1 MIQNI
6 LSRLKQRLSGREDSE
21 HEQAIIRL
29 VAGLIVL
36 SYFFSSLY
44 SNRVDNVAIVWHAR
58 LICILFVLFGSS
70 IFIHILFSPAT
81 SVPRRILGVF
91 IDLSAVSYV
100 IALSGEA
107 GTPLIAVYLWV
118 IMGNGFRYG
127 PRYLFISTGI
137 GLAGFSAAI
146 MFSDFWRLH
155 LTFSASML
163 ITLLIVPPY
172 VATLLR
178 KLNAAIEQANH
189 ANQAKTQFLS
199 NMSHELRTPL
209 SGVIGMSD
217 LLADTELKPE
227 QRELSRSIQTSA
239 HSLLTMINEILDFSK
254 VEAGRTSVEII
265 DFDLHLFMKELTM
278 MFESVA
284 QQKDLQF
291 LLHTSP
297 ELPFYLQ
304 GDLTHLRQ
312 ILSNLIGN
320 AIKFTDHGHVSVK
333 ALPMDSPDDA
343 TWIRFEVTDTGI
355 GIPYEKQDQIFEEFV
370 QADASVTRRFGGTGL
385 GTSISRQLVELMNGR
400 IGLNSV
406 PDQGSTFWIEL
417 PFEAATVADASPM
430 MERVRV
436 LVLTDQGL
444 ASVIRD
450 IFRNWAVESS
460 FVRGEARAFARL
472 IKARDGGVPYNVV
485 IVDQHKLKM
494 DAAQFL
500 DVIHA
505 ELPNPQPSVI
515 LMVTDDT
522 RLVQESY
529 VQAGFS
535 AVLGRPPDARI
546 LFNALHAA
554 RMEFDGHDNVVSLA
568 EHYQRLPG
576 ARSLRVLIAEDNEV
590 NGKVL
595 EKIFLRV
602 GHQCLL
608 VKDGEQA
615 LNALEEEP
623 DGFDLVIL
631 DRHMPNMGG
640 IDALKAYRF
649 MDLDHHAPVIIL
661 TADATVE
668 ARTVCEEAGANAYL
682 TKPVEAKRLLE
693 AVAKLISDGAD
704 RQKKDSKIDG
714 PHAQGKHRRPE
725 IDGQILESLSQLGSG
740 TEFVQQLIDGFA
752 HDGQS
757 ILRDIHAAIEAGDYP
772 GLRDAIHALKGS
784 SAQLGC
790 NTLAEL
796 CLHSERL
803 KPYDMAGN
811 KPALLAEEISQTFDA
826 SCIALTRFLQGTNRT
841 SSQ

>member
-1 MIQNI
+1 LIRNI
-6 LSRLKQRLSGREDSE
+6 FSRLRQRLSGREDSE

-29 VAGLIVL
+29 VVGLIVL
-36 SYFFSSLY
+36 GYFFSSLY
-44 SNRVDNVAIVWHAR
+44 GNRVDNIAIIWHAR
-58 LICILFVLFGSS
+58 LICIFFVLFASS
-70 IFIHILFSPAT
+70 IFIHILFFPAT
-81 SVPRRILGVF
+81 SIPRRILGVCM
-91 IDLSAVSYV
+91 DLGAVSYV

-118 IMGNGFRYG
+118 VMGNGFRYG

-146 MFSDFWRLH
+146 TYSDFWRLH

-178 KLNAAIEQANH
+178 KLNAAIEHANQ
-189 ANQAKTQFLS
+189 ANQAKTRFLS
-199 NMSHELRTPL
+199 NMSHEFRTPL

-217 LLADTELKPE
+217 LLADTELEPE

-239 HSLLTMINEILDFSK
+239 HSLLAMINEILDFSK
-254 VEAGRTSVEII
+254 VEAGGTSVEII

-333 ALPMDSPDDA
+333 ALPMDSPDEA

-355 GIPYEKQDQIFEEFV
+355 GIPCEKQDQIFEEFV
-370 QADASVTRRFGGTGL
+370 QADVSVTRRFGGTGL
-385 GTSISRQLVELMNGR
+385 GTSISKQLVELMGGR

-406 PDQGSTFWIEL
+406 PDQGSTFWVEL
-417 PFEAATVADASPM
+417 PFETTAVSDSIPTM
-430 MERVRV
+430 GRIRT
-436 LVLTDQGL
+436 LVLANSSL
-444 ASVIRD
+444 ASEVRN
-450 IFRNWAVESS
+450 IFRNWAVESN
-460 FVRGEARAFARL
+460 FVQGEARAFARL
-472 IKARDGGVPYNVV
+472 IKARDGGAPYNV
-485 IVDQHKLKM
+485 ILVDQHSLKM

-500 DVIHA
+500 EVIHA

-515 LMVTDDT
+515 LMVTNDVS
-522 RLVQESY
+522 LVQESY
-529 VQAGFS
+529 LQAGFS
-535 AVLGRPPDARI
+535 AVLGRPLNARI

-568 EHYQRLPG
+568 EHYKKQPG
-576 ARSLRVLIAEDNEV
+576 ARFLRILIAEDNEV

-595 EKIFLRV
+595 EKIFSRA
-602 GHQCLL
+602 GHQSVL

-615 LNALEEEP
+615 LNAIEKEP
-623 DGFDLVIL
+623 DGFDLIVL
-631 DRHMPNMGG
+631 DRNMPNMSG

-668 ARTVCEEAGANAYL
+668 AKSVCEEAGADAYL
-682 TKPVEAKRLLE
+682 TKPIEARRLLE
-693 AVAKLISDGAD
+693 TVAKLISGGPP
-704 RQKKDSKIDG
+704 RHKKDSGTANSHLQPD
-714 PHAQGKHRRPE
+714 HQRPE

-752 HDGQS
+752 RDGQS
-757 ILRDIHAAIEAGDYP
+757 ILCDIHSAIKAGDYP
-772 GLRDAIHALKGS
+772 GLRNAIHALKGS

-796 CLHSERL
+796 CLQAEKL
-803 KPYDMAGN
+803 KPYDMAGK
-811 KPALLAEEISQTFDA
+811 KPVLLAGEISQTFEA
-826 SCIALTRFLQGTNRT
+826 SCIAMTQFLRENNRT

>member
-1 MIQNI
+1 MRRI
-6 LSRLKQRLSGREDSE
+6 LLRVRERLSGREDSE

-29 VAGLIVL
+29 CAALIVFG
-36 SYFFSSLY
+36 YFFSPLY
-44 SNRVDNVAIVWHAR
+44 VERVGHIEILSQIRFVC
-58 LICILFVLFGSS
+58 LLFVFFS
-70 IFIHILFSPAT
+70 IVILSHILTSPKR
-81 SVPRRILGVF
+81 SILRRFLGMCTDLGVT
-91 IDLSAVSYV
+91 SYAIWV
-100 IALSGEA
+100 SGEA

-118 IMGNGFRYG
+118 VLGNGFRYG

-137 GLAGFSAAI
+137 GLAGFGVAVT
-146 MFSDFWRLH
+146 FSDFWPKH
-155 LTFSASML
+155 PTYTVSVL
-163 ITLLIVPPY
+163 IVLLIVPPY

-178 KLNAAIEQANH
+178 KLNTAIDHANQ
-189 ANQAKTQFLS
+189 ANQAKTRFLS

-217 LLADTELKPE
+217 LLADTKLNPE
-227 QRELSRSIQTSA
+227 QSELSRSIQTSA

-278 MFESVA
+278 MFESIA

-304 GDLTHLRQ
+304 GDLMHLRQ

-333 ALPMDSPDDA
+333 ALPMDSPDEA

-355 GIPYEKQDQIFEEFV
+355 GIPDEKQDQIFEEFI

-385 GTSISRQLVELMNGR
+385 GTSISRQLVELMGGR

-436 LVLTDQGL
+436 LVLADQGL
-444 ASVIRD
+444 ASEIRD

-472 IKARDGGVPYNVV
+472 IKARDGGAPYNVV
-485 IVDQHKLKM
+485 IVEQHKLKM

-500 DVIHA
+500 NVIHA

-515 LMVTDDT
+515 LMVRDDAG
-522 RLVQESY
+522 LVQESY
-529 VQAGFS
+529 LQAGFS

-554 RMEFDGHDNVVSLA
+554 RMEFNSHDNVVSLA

-590 NGKVL
+590 NGQVL
-595 EKIFLRV
+595 EKIFLRI

-631 DRHMPNMGG
+631 DRNMPNMGG

-668 ARTVCEEAGANAYL
+668 ARSACEEAGANAYL

-693 AVAKLISDGAD
+693 TVAKLISDGAD
-704 RQKKDSKIDG
+704 RQKKDSGIDG
-714 PHAQGKHRRPE
+714 LHAQGKHRRPE

-740 TEFVQQLIDGFA
+740 AEFVQQLIDGFA
-752 HDGQS
+752 RDGQS

-811 KPALLAEEISQTFDA
+811 KPALLADEISQTFDA